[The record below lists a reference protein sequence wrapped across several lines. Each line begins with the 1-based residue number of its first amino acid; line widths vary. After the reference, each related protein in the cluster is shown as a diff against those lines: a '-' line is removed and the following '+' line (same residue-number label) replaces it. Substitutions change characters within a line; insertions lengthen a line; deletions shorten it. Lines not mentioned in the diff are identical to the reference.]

1 MDKPTNGSEQ
11 EPGCTLWAT
20 AVDPR
25 KRHPIPTDNSEG
37 EVRISPFCSQECG
50 LTDLY
55 AEELHTMVDWLLT
68 LGTCADHSQEYSA
81 MASMKA
87 ILDTRHRD
95 TALEDGK
102 EHL

>member
-1 MDKPTNGSEQ
+1 MDKPTNGSDQ
-11 EPGCTLWAT
+11 EPGCTWWAT

-37 EVRISPFCSQECG
+37 IRIRPFCSQEGG

-55 AEELHTMVDWLLT
+55 AEELHTMVDWLST
-68 LGTCADHSQEYSA
+68 LGTCADPSQEYCA
-81 MASMKA
+81 MTSMKA
-87 ILDTRHRD
+87 ILSTPHRD
-95 TALEDGK
+95 TALKDGN